1 MKSKTS
7 TQHPAIA
14 LLRALA
20 IALVAATA
28 ANAQQMTIDSA
39 TQTYEKR
46 LAAAAA
52 ARTAETAK
60 ATAAY
65 EQSRERA
72 TAEYTIRVQGALRSA
87 TGDEAIE
94 LQKML
99 AALAPPDTAS
109 SGATPA
115 AAITSAEFDKYFD
128 SLVGKWNAKEE
139 NMYKSNPDGGRPIV
153 SYTRIQIF
161 EIKHPKTLVIWEKAI
176 YSAGNNSES
185 KRGEFNA
192 KLRDGKIVFEKANP
206 PKTAT
211 PRTISTTAP
220 AAATNAEW
228 YEIPIPFDL
237 DNLVIHDF
245 RKQPANLIERTFPV
259 KRK

>member
-1 MKSKTS
+1 MKNCL
-7 TQHPAIA
+7 IA
-14 LLRALA
+14 LLPYCL
-20 IALVAATA
+20 IAAVTT

-39 TQTYEKR
+39 TKTYEKR

-52 ARTAETAK
+52 ARTAETAA

-65 EQSRERA
+65 EQSHTRA
-72 TAEYTIRVQGALRSA
+72 TAEYSVRVQGALRSA

-99 AALAPPDTAS
+99 AALAPPDTTP
-109 SGATPA
+109 SGSAPA
-115 AAITSAEFDKYFD
+115 IAITAAEFDKHFD

-139 NMYKSNPDGGRPIV
+139 NMYKSNPDGGLPIV
-153 SYTRIQIF
+153 SHTRIQIF
-161 EIKHPKTLVIWEKAI
+161 EIKHPKTLVTWDKYI
-176 YSAGNNSES
+176 YSAGNNSET

-206 PKTAT
+206 PKTAA
-211 PRTISTTAP
+211 PRTISTSAP
-220 AAATNAEW
+220 AAATHAEW

-237 DNLVIHDF
+237 DNLVIHDY
-245 RKQPANLIERTFPV
+245 RRQPAHLMERTFPV